1 MLLECPAC
9 GRKNRIAAGRADD
22 GPVCGSCKAPLLS
35 GAPVAADETGFA
47 ELAGSEKTPVVVDF
61 WAPWCGPCR
70 AFAPAF
76 ASVASELSGRAVFAK
91 VNTEDEGGLAQR
103 LGIRS
108 IPTLAIFH
116 GGREIAR
123 MTGALPAA
131 QFRQWVESN
140 LAR

>member
-9 GRKNRIAAGRADD
+9 GKKNRIAPGRADD

-35 GAPVAADETGFA
+35 GAPVAVDEPGFA
-47 ELAGSEKTPVVVDF
+47 ELTGSAKTPVVVDF

-76 ASVASELSGRAVFAK
+76 AGVAGELSGRAIFAK
-91 VNTEDEGGLAQR
+91 VNTEEQGELAQK

-108 IPTLAIFH
+108 IPTLAVFR
-116 GGREIAR
+116 GGHEIAR
-123 MTGALPAA
+123 MSGALPAA

-140 LAR
+140 LAG